1 MKRVGWLSLAC
12 IALGFLTSCNMNS
25 LENEYEAADDRNAAE
40 ITAYAQR
47 NNLTLSKTALDVS
60 YQITQANPSGRTLK
74 EGEQAELFYKLS
86 LLDGTVLDTALVKPA
101 RIGFFNGAA
110 FTGFLDAMFQLK
122 EGEKGIFLIPSSL
135 AFANRPP
142 AGVPQWAVM
151 RADIE
156 ARKYRTEVEQI
167 QEHIAVNKLTVSRVT
182 STNLHL
188 VKTGTVAAGDS
199 LRTGDRVVVKYK
211 GLYLDN
217 TSFDSGD
224 FTMLLGGGTSIKGFE
239 EGVRLLKVGEKG
251 TILFP
256 SEIGYGKNG
265 SGRIPPYTP
274 LKFEIE
280 ILSRN

>member
-1 MKRVGWLSLAC
+1 MKRVGWLGLAC
-12 IALGFLTSCNMNS
+12 IALGFLTSCNLNS
-25 LENEYEAADDRNAAE
+25 LENEFEAADDRNAAE
-40 ITAYAQR
+40 ITAFAQR
-47 NNLTLSKTALDVS
+47 NNLTLTKTALGVS
-60 YQITQANPSGRTLK
+60 YQITKANPSGRTLK
-74 EGEQAELFYKLS
+74 EGEQATIFYKLS

-122 EGEKGIFLIPSSL
+122 EGEKGVFLIPSSL
-135 AFANRPP
+135 AFANQPP
-142 AGVPQWAVM
+142 AGVPQWAVI

-156 ARKYRTEVEQI
+156 AIKFQNEVEQI
-167 QEHIAVNKLTVSRVT
+167 LEHVQGNNLTITTVT
-182 STNLHL
+182 PTNLHL
-188 VKTGTVAAGDS
+188 AKTLAVAAGDS
-199 LRTGDRVVVKYK
+199 LRTGDRVVVKYR
-211 GLYLDN
+211 GLFLDN
-217 TSFDSGD
+217 TLFDSGD

-265 SGRIPPYTP
+265 SGRIPPYAP